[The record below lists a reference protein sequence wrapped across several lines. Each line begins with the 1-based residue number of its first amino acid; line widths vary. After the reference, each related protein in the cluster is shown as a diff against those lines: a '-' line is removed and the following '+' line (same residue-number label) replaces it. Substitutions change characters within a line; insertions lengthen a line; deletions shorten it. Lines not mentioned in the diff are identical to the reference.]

1 MLKRIIPLAAILFFG
16 AGCAD
21 EVREE
26 RTLIERAEERYE
38 EAARWAEKAVE
49 EGSEDVWIEADEA
62 RERAEEAWERA
73 EEARAR
79 LPENRRRRLDEDW
92 AEARRAREKA
102 LEAWDEAADVFDRQ
116 FGDAMRAFGEKI
128 RRLGDAFRDEGG
140 VEPVDWRKLEDLLPR
155 RVAGMKR
162 VDVEGEKVGALGI
175 RLSKVTAEYEGDD
188 REMELTIVDL
198 GTLRRAAMT
207 GLDWLD
213 LEIDREGDQGYERTR
228 TIEGFPAH
236 EKLEREG
243 SWKKFDMTVVVGER
257 FVVSIEAKGRDLDEG
272 DLDDLREAVDYDDL
286 DAMKHVGM

>member
-1 MLKRIIPLAAILFFG
+1 MLKRIIPLAALLFFG

-26 RTLIERAEERYE
+26 RTLIERAEDRYE
-38 EAARWAEKAVE
+38 EAAEWAKKAVE
-49 EGSEDVWIEADEA
+49 EGSEEVWIEADEA

-73 EEARAR
+73 ADARAR
-79 LPENRRRRLDEDW
+79 LSENRRRRLDEDW
-92 AEARRAREKA
+92 AEAREAREEA
-102 LEAWDEAADVFDRQ
+102 LEAWDEAAEVFDRQ
-116 FGDAMRAFGEKI
+116 FGDAMREFGEKI

-162 VDVEGEKVGALGI
+162 VDAEGEKVGALGI
-175 RLSKVTAEYEGDD
+175 RLSKVTAAYEGDD

-213 LEIDREGDQGYERTR
+213 LEIDREGNRGYERTR

-236 EKLEREG
+236 EKFEREG
-243 SWKKFDMTVVVGER
+243 AWKKFEMTVVVGER
-257 FVVSIEAKGRDLDEG
+257 FVVSVEAKGRDLDEG
-272 DLDDLREAVDYDDL
+272 DLDDLRGVIDYDDL
-286 DAMKHVGM
+286 DAMKHIGM

>member
-1 MLKRIIPLAAILFFG
+1 MLKRIIPLAALLFFG

-26 RTLIERAEERYE
+26 RTLIEQAEDRYE
-38 EAARWAEKAVE
+38 EAAEWAKKAVE
-49 EGSEDVWIEADEA
+49 EGSEEVWIEADEA

-73 EEARAR
+73 ADARAR
-79 LPENRRRRLDEDW
+79 LSENRRRRLDEDW
-92 AEARRAREKA
+92 AEAREAREEA
-102 LEAWDEAADVFDRQ
+102 LEAWDEAAEVFDRQ
-116 FGDAMRAFGEKI
+116 FGDAMREFGEKI

-140 VEPVDWRKLEDLLPR
+140 VEPIDWRKLEDLLPR

-162 VDVEGEKVGALGI
+162 VDAEGEKVGALGI

-213 LEIDREGDQGYERTR
+213 LEIDREGNRGYERTR

-236 EKLEREG
+236 EKFEREG
-243 SWKKFDMTVVVGER
+243 SWKKFEMTVVVGER
-257 FVVSIEAKGRDLDEG
+257 FVVSVEAKGRDLDEG
-272 DLDDLREAVDYDDL
+272 DLDDLRGVIDYDDL
-286 DAMKHVGM
+286 DAMKHIGM